1 MPCLFSNPNNLKN
14 HQQEQQINSSY
25 NSNNCLISS
34 LNNLDLSNPFNIA
47 ATISPSSSVWSLNN
61 LNYINEEQQQ
71 QEIKMNYFEPLPF
84 FQTQNQLKQMNYP
97 QLSQKYTII
106 KQSMRY
112 RILILIRTFLNLVI
126 DRKAKQQKSSHR
138 SSYNSC
144 DNLFSSTSHRKK
156 RQICSFCKSN
166 GESASV
172 FTSHGK
178 SNEYFYIRKIFL
190 R

>member
-1 MPCLFSNPNNLKN
+1 MPCLFSSNTNLN
-14 HQQEQQINSSY
+14 HGHYQQEHQVNSSY
-25 NSNNCLISS
+25 NSNDYLISS

-71 QEIKMNYFEPLPF
+71 EIKMNYFEPLPF

-97 QLSQKYTII
+97 QLSQKHTII

-126 DRKAKQQKSSHR
+126 DRKAKQQKSSHHR
-138 SSYNSC
+138 LSYNSC

-172 FTSHGK
+172 YTSHGK
-178 SNEYFYIRKIFL
+178 
-190 R
+190 